1 MVQKLTALIFRFRF
15 ASAIILIFII
25 VSGCSTKKNT
35 WSRRTY
41 HNLTSHYNVYW
52 NGNESLKTGVA
63 ELRKNSVD
71 DYSKVLPVF
80 YYGSKAD
87 AQRQYPAMDRAIQK
101 ASIGVQRHSMVF
113 GGKEQVRWIDD
124 SYLLMGK
131 AYYYKQDFIS
141 ARRTFEFVSR
151 NYSYNSISH
160 TADLWLAR
168 TYADLGQFEK
178 SIAILNALE
187 ARKSQMMLPKEVN
200 EYLPLVFAHYHISMG
215 RYPSALPYLKQ
226 GINTSKDRLL
236 KTRLMFISGQ
246 IYDLTNERQKSLEM
260 YQEVIR
266 RNPPYEMAFEA
277 RINLATAYDAS
288 SGDSRQIIK
297 VLQKMLK
304 DDKNVD
310 FQDKIY
316 YALAKVA
323 EKDNNDTLAMHY
335 LARSVQVSLKN
346 NTQKATS
353 ALKLANMYF
362 DRFVYVPSQA
372 YYDTAVQA
380 LPSNYPGFD
389 SIKQR
394 ATVLGDLVQNLSLIQ
409 EQDSLLRL
417 AVMDSTSLYAIID
430 GLIEDFEREEEEKLE
445 NETREEMMRQNSG
458 FADQRGGDRGG
469 GGGVGQSAEWYFYNP
484 NTLSFG
490 YSEFLRKW
498 GRRRLEDN
506 WRISDKRSISF
517 DDGMTTVALDEKKE
531 DGTSDTT
538 KVKLTPMNRGY
549 YLANIPFEPEQK
561 QISNDMIMESL
572 NNVGYIY
579 KEELNDL
586 DRSRES
592 YKKLDQ
598 RYPGNPYTVNSW
610 YALYKIAQ
618 AKLDADEEEY
628 YRNLIINNYP
638 DTDYA
643 RIIIDPEFYKKS
655 GSMRQ
660 EAMAFYEQTLK
671 AYQSEQFFRV
681 LMNANRARELYA
693 EDTALMPRFDFM
705 RAVSIGKLEVLD
717 SMAVALNELVLKY
730 QQSPVTPLAVDIL
743 RQLSTQYQVRVE
755 IPEEMRNPAL
765 DQPKSPYIFEASAQ
779 HMIMIITQAN
789 NVKTDPLKVRV
800 SDFNTRFFSLGNL
813 TIKNLMLDNSRSL
826 ITVGNFASASE
837 ATDYFETLAGNDYVF
852 GNINRTDYEVFPVSM
867 ANYPVFYREKDV
879 EQYRKFWQN
888 SYSK

>member
-15 ASAIILIFII
+15 LSAIVLVFII
-25 VSGCSTKKNT
+25 LSACSTKKNT

-52 NGNESLKTGVA
+52 NGNESLKTGIA
-63 ELRKNSVD
+63 ELRKNAVD

-80 YYGSKAD
+80 YYGSKSD

-101 ASIGVQRHSMVF
+101 ASISVQRHSMVF

-124 SYLLMGK
+124 SYMLMGK

-151 NYSYNSISH
+151 SYSYNSISH

-168 TYADLGQFEK
+168 TYVELGQFEK
-178 SIAILNALE
+178 AITLLNALE
-187 ARKSQMMLPKEVN
+187 ARKNNMVLPREVV
-200 EYLPLVFAHYHISMG
+200 EYLPIVFAHYHVSMG

-226 GINTSKDRLL
+226 GINTSRDRQLT
-236 KTRLMFISGQ
+236 TRMMFISGQ
-246 IYDLTNERQKSLEM
+246 IYDLTGELPKSLDM
-260 YQEVIR
+260 YQQVIR

-288 SGDSRQIIK
+288 AGDSRQIVK
-297 VLQKMLK
+297 VLKKMLK
-304 DDKNVD
+304 DDKNID

-323 EKDNNDTLAMHY
+323 EKDKNDTLAMRY
-335 LARSVQVSLKN
+335 LAQSVQMSVKN

-362 DRFVYVPSQA
+362 DRFIYVPSQA
-372 YYDTAVQA
+372 YYDTAVQV

-394 ATVLGDLVQNLSLIQ
+394 ATVLADLVQNLSIIQ

-417 AVMDSTSLYAIID
+417 AAMDSVSLFRVID
-430 GLIEDFEREEEEKLE
+430 GLIADFEKQEKDRVE
-445 NETREEMMRQNSG
+445 NESRQEMMRQNVG

-469 GGGVGQSAEWYFYNP
+469 GGGQSGEWYFYNP

-517 DDGMTTVALDEKKE
+517 DENMTTVALDEKKE
-531 DGTSDTT
+531 EGAGDTT
-538 KVKLTPMNRGY
+538 KVKLTPMTRGY
-549 YLANIPFEPEQK
+549 YLANIPFEEEQK

-586 DRSRES
+586 DKSRDS
-592 YKKLDQ
+592 YKKLNE
-598 RYPGNPYTVNSW
+598 RFPGSPHTVNSW

-618 AKLDADEEEY
+618 AKQNAEEEEY
-628 YRNLIINNYP
+628 YKNLIINNFP

-643 RIIIDPEFYKKS
+643 RIIIDPDFYKKT
-655 GSMRQ
+655 GTLRQ
-660 EAMAFYEQTLK
+660 EALAFYEQTFS
-671 AYQSEQFFRV
+671 AYQNEQYFRV
-681 LMNANRARELYA
+681 LMNANKARELYA

-730 QQSPVTPLAVDIL
+730 QQSPVTPLAVNIL
-743 RQLSTQYQVRVE
+743 RQLSSQYQVRVE

-765 DQPKSPYIFEASAQ
+765 DQPKSPYTYEATAQ
-779 HMIMIITQAN
+779 HMVMIITQAN

-800 SDFNTRFFSLGNL
+800 SDFNTRFFSLGKL

-826 ITVGNFASASE
+826 ITVGNFANAAE
-837 ATDYFETLAGNDYVF
+837 ATDYYETLAGNDYVF
-852 GNINRTDYEVFPVSM
+852 GNISRTDYELFPVSM

-879 EQYRKFWQN
+879 EQYKKFWLN
-888 SYSK
+888 SYPK